1 MARTRKRA
9 PVPAQKPPKAIAHRA
24 EYTRRL
30 VMLHKAFSEH
40 VIDYAK
46 NALGARE
53 RTDAKKEIP
62 HEAIFGTAEHNPKRV
77 KVGRI
82 QEIGGLNRANFLK
95 DPGSYRESSFAS
107 VRAAPREALPP
118 VEVEVLADGG
128 VILRD
133 GRHRLAVAIERGEE
147 TIRAHVIQRDA
158 QYNAVASYV
167 GDVPTGAIKTTFADA
182 PKPVG
187 GGAVGAELADMF
199 GPLIESLG
207 LSKFLERM
215 GHAVTKQQANYLKRV
230 ANVPVSGVAPAAKLE
245 AWRQQNLSLI
255 RSLGADQIQA
265 VGDILRPAQ
274 NMGLRW
280 EDVADQIQSTLGVG
294 EKRARLIARD
304 QTNKWNGAMQQ
315 QTQGDAGITSYRWTT
330 ANDQAVRGRPGGVYA
345 KSKENHWALQ
355 DTIQRWDTPPRIPG
369 TDVQSHP
376 GQRIQC
382 RCNAVPVVPWLDDT

>member
-1 MARTRKRA
+1 MARRP
-9 PVPAQKPPKAIAHRA
+9 PVPKTKPPKALIQRA

-30 VMLHKAFSEH
+30 VAMHRAFAEH
-40 VIDYAK
+40 VIDYAQQ
-46 NALGARE
+46 ALGT
-53 RTDAKKEIP
+53 RTDAKKEVP
-62 HEAIFGTAEHNPKRV
+62 FEAIFGTAEHNPKRV

-82 QEIGGLNRANFLK
+82 AEIGGLNRANFLR

-107 VRAAPREALPP
+107 VRSAPREALPP

-158 QYNAVASYV
+158 QYNVIASYV
-167 GDVPTGAIKTTFADA
+167 GDVPTGAVKTTFADA
-182 PKPVG
+182 PKPRA
-187 GGAVGAELADMF
+187 GGAIEAELLDMF

-207 LSKFLERM
+207 LSKFLRRM
-215 GHAVTKQQANYLKRV
+215 GNSITKQQANYLKRV
-230 ANVPVSGVAPAAKLE
+230 ANVPVSGIAPAAKLE

-255 RSLGADQIQA
+255 RSLGADQIQEVA
-265 VGDILRPAQ
+265 DIIRPAQ

-280 EDVADQIQSTLGVG
+280 EDVADQIQDRLNVG
-294 EKRARLIARD
+294 ESRARLIARD
-304 QTNKWNGAMQQ
+304 QTNKWNGAMQL
-315 QTQGDAGITSYRWTT
+315 QTQTDAGITSYRWTT

-345 KSKENHWALQ
+345 KSKEDHWALQ
-355 DTIQRWDTPPRIPG
+355 GTIQRWDSPPTIPG

-382 RCNAVPVVPWLDDT
+382 RCQAVPIVPWLEEP